1 MNKKKY
7 FLWILKNV
15 ELVLMVHN
23 LLRIVIF
30 AEFLIFTIVL
40 EIKFTIKRLNY
51 VSVLLDYQI
60 LMGKTVSDVIY
71 QIIGIQKLKNANLA
85 HLDNFIQ

>member
-1 MNKKKY
+1 
-7 FLWILKNV
+7 
-15 ELVLMVHN
+15 MVHN